1 MSHGQRHHRSGHDR
15 AQPDARF
22 LRQTIAGGSIPIGQ
36 MSEWIEDPQGM
47 LPGNDMVI
55 HLSNDEITAVLAY
68 LDTLK

>member
-1 MSHGQRHHRSGHDR
+1 
-15 AQPDARF
+15 
-22 LRQTIAGGSIPIGQ
+22 